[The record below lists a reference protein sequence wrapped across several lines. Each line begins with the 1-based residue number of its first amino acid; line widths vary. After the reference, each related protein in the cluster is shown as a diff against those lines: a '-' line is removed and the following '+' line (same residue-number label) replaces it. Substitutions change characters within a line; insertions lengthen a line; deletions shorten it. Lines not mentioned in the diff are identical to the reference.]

1 MTDCLE
7 NYIELG
13 SQGLP
18 SLNHPMVYFPMFN
31 EELRPMAEKILKEK
45 MEGAHIALQSQEWE
59 KFVSLHE
66 KHYRPSAV
74 DYLESRG
81 APANEI
87 WKVLRRVW
95 LMLENFE
102 NTQTWWE
109 QRFER
114 ANEEDAQ
121 LFMGSENWAKFLD
134 LKFPLRIY
142 RGGVAKGL
150 SWTVDEAQAE
160 WFAERLGDGEVRQME
175 VSKAE
180 VFAFLEDRKESEII
194 LRKARW

>member
-1 MTDCLE
+1 
-7 NYIELG
+7 
-13 SQGLP
+13 
-18 SLNHPMVYFPMFN
+18 
-31 EELRPMAEKILKEK
+31 MAEKILEEK
-45 MEGAHIALQSQEWE
+45 MEGARGALKRGEWD

-81 APANEI
+81 APSNEI

-102 NTQTWWE
+102 DTQMWWE

-134 LKFPLRIY
+134 LKFPLKIY

-160 WFAERLGDGEVRQME
+160 WFAERLGEGEVREME